1 MSKSKNV
8 KEIKD
13 AEVIVDV
20 AENEEIKDV
29 QVTEPEAEDNAV
41 EEVAVESVPKKKR
54 WKTPKEFWNDYKKT
68 ITTVVVTAAA
78 TVAGTLL
85 VESMMSD
92 GDKKSDII
100 DAEFTEKDVKDN
112 DEEVVF
118 VETEE

>member
-29 QVTEPEAEDNAV
+29 QVTEPEADTAV
-41 EEVAVESVPKKKR
+41 EEVVESVPKKKR
-54 WKTPKEFWNDYKKT
+54 LKTVKEFWNDYKKT
-68 ITTVVVTAAA
+68 IMTVVVTATA
-78 TVAGTLL
+78 TVAGTLF
-85 VESMMSD
+85 VESMMD

-100 DAEFTEKDVKDN
+100 DAEFTETKDN

>member
-13 AEVIVDV
+13 AEAIVDV

-29 QVTEPEAEDNAV
+29 QVTETETDKAV
-41 EEVAVESVPKKKR
+41 EEVAVESVPKKR
-54 WKTPKEFWNDYKKT
+54 RLKTVKEFWNDYKKT
-68 ITTVVVTAAA
+68 IMTVVVTATA

-100 DAEFTEKDVKDN
+100 DAEFTEKNDVKDN